1 MAWLGLAAGLLL
13 IILGLGIRFFIN
25 SKKKKEVKSRRDDYK
40 FNQENYRK
48 EILRRNQSYN
58 KLAQNNNPINFEDQ
72 EIKKY
77 KKNQNDLKKI
87 NSELEELISE
97 LSTREKILK
106 NKIRDLN
113 DEVLS
118 GSKLSFNHSIKQAN
132 NKKDDNLPLKYL
144 DAIEMYDD
152 GISLNEIAE
161 SLEIGIREAELIIKM
176 YGRGK
181 GNNG

>member
-1 MAWLGLAAGLLL
+1 MAWLGLAAGVILVV
-13 IILGLGIRFFIN
+13 LGLGIRFFKGPN
-25 SKKKKEVKSRRDDYK
+25 KQKKSKNKIDNYRFNHDDY
-40 FNQENYRK
+40 RR
-48 EILRRNQSYN
+48 EILKRNQGYN
-58 KLAQNNNPINFEDQ
+58 KINKNNKPDNFENQ
-72 EIKKY
+72 EIKRY
-77 KKNQNDLKKI
+77 EKNQNDLKKI

-118 GSKLSFNHSIKQAN
+118 GSKVSFNQSLKQA

-144 DAIEMYDD
+144 DAIEMYNE
-152 GISLNEIAE
+152 GTSLAEIAE

-181 GNNG
+181 RNNG